1 MTSPAESLLGHLGH
15 WNARGSAAS
24 GMSKREF
31 FAGLALLGIV
41 GSEHPKIGEDN
52 PDYWTRRK
60 RKRAAETAVEYADAL
75 IKALNKED
83 EA

>member
-1 MTSPAESLLGHLGH
+1 
-15 WNARGSAAS
+15 
-24 GMSKREF
+24 MSKREF

-41 GSEHPKIGEDN
+41 GSEHPKSGEDN
-52 PDYWTRRK
+52 PEFWTRRK

-83 EA
+83 EGHEQP